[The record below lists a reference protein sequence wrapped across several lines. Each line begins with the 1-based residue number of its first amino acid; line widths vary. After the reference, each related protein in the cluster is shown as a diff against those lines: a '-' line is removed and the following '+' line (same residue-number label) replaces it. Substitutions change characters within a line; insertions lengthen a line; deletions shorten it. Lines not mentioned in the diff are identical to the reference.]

1 MKKFLKA
8 WAGIAA
14 ICLVMN
20 INPLALF
27 LGGSTE
33 AWAQSV
39 HESSE
44 TDDLLNAVGEVTTT
58 LRADPFSTISVF
70 LNGTY
75 VATANLQRE
84 VGSPGSGAFENV
96 MAVTNGTDD
105 ATVSTL
111 WTTGPNPESYRVRV
125 TTYTSGAMLA
135 QLTDQSQAPT
145 QFVAG
150 ATYIREFDD
159 FLLNAAVVTATRYV
173 ATENDAGGTLF
184 VGITALTE
192 GAYRGI
198 TGTGGDDNDELCLSY
213 IDVSDMGGLVSDGT
227 IVFEVRLKSNVTTA
241 QFGAL
246 LHDEECVATQVTP
259 FDVDSNV
266 ITFDTS
272 NQANSVGFAHSEE
285 ADDVDGWTAVSAN
298 NDVEGNN
305 SAEFELGTVV
315 VNTYITLRIEVDNSG
330 DAYWYVD
337 SVLVYAEN
345 EVVQTTA
352 ILLPFVWAD
361 TTVVDGGDPTI
372 DVDFIEFVM
381 TRPSG

>member
-1 MKKFLKA
+1 MFKTLISLIAGAVFL
-8 WAGIAA
+8 
-14 ICLVMN
+14 
-20 INPLALF
+20 
-27 LGGSTE
+27 LGVS
-33 AWAQSV
+33 AVAQAQSV

-58 LRADPFSTISVF
+58 LRADPFSTLSVF

-96 MAVTNGTDD
+96 RAVTNGTDD

-111 WTTGPNPESYRVRV
+111 WTTGPNPESYRVIV
-125 TTYTSGAMLA
+125 TTHTSGAMLA

-145 QFVAG
+145 QFVSG

-159 FLLNAAVVTATRYV
+159 FLLNVAAVTAERYV
-173 ATENDAGGTLF
+173 ATENDAGGTIF
-184 VGITALTE
+184 IGITGLTE

-198 TGTGGDDNDELCLSY
+198 TGTGGDDADEVCLSY
-213 IDVSDMGGLVSDGT
+213 NDVSDMGGLVSDGT
-227 IVFEVRLKSNVTTA
+227 MAFEVRLKSNVTTA

-246 LHDEECVATQVTP
+246 LHDEECVATQLTP

-266 ITFDTS
+266 VTFDTG

-298 NDVEGNN
+298 ADTEGNN
-305 SAEFELGTVV
+305 SDEFEVGTVV
-315 VNTYITLRIEVDNSG
+315 ANTYVTLRIEVDSSG

-345 EVVQTTA
+345 EVVATTA

-361 TTVVDGGDPTI
+361 TTAADGGDPTI

-381 TRPSG
+381 TRPSS

>member
-8 WAGIAA
+8 KTGYALAF
-14 ICLVMN
+14 ICL
-20 INPLALF
+20 LF
-27 LGGSTE
+27 GV
-33 AWAQSV
+33 APVAQAQSV

-58 LRADPFSTISVF
+58 LRANPFSTISIF

-75 VATANLQRE
+75 VATANLQRG

-111 WTTGPNPESYRVRV
+111 WTTGPNPESYRVIV

-135 QLTDQSQAPT
+135 QLTDQSRTPQV
-145 QFVAG
+145 FVQG
-150 ATYIREFDD
+150 GTYIREFDD
-159 FLLNAAVVTATRYV
+159 FLLNEAAVTATRYV
-173 ATENDAGGTLF
+173 TTENDTTGTVF
-184 VGITALTE
+184 IGITGLTE

-198 TGTGGDDNDELCLSY
+198 NGTVGDDADEVCLSY
-213 IDVSDMGGLVSDGT
+213 IDVSDMGGLVSDGWMA
-227 IVFEVRLKSNVTTA
+227 FEVRLKSNVTTA

-246 LHDEECVATQVTP
+246 LHDEECVGTQLTP

-266 ITFDTS
+266 VTFDTG

-285 ADDVDGWTAVSAN
+285 ADDVDGWTTVSAN
-298 NDVEGNN
+298 ADTEGNN
-305 SAEFELGTVV
+305 SDEFEVGTVV
-315 VNTYITLRIEVDNSG
+315 INVYVTLRIEIDNSG
-330 DAYWYVD
+330 DGYWYVD
-337 SVLVYAEN
+337 GALVYAEN
-345 EVVQTTA
+345 QVVATTA
-352 ILLPFVWAD
+352 ILLPFVWVD
-361 TTVVDGGDPTI
+361 TTAVDGGDATI
-372 DVDFIEFVM
+372 DVDYIEFVM